1 MLSPLKSA
9 RLAASSNAITENPR
23 IENKATLSSV
33 AFFIGINISYSNRQ
47 QAPVPFANSLKN
59 GTPDPHLRIGRS
71 PLLIN

>member
-33 AFFIGINISYSNRQ
+33 AFFIGINISYNNASKH
-47 QAPVPFANSLKN
+47 P
-59 GTPDPHLRIGRS
+59 S
-71 PLLIN
+71 PSPTL